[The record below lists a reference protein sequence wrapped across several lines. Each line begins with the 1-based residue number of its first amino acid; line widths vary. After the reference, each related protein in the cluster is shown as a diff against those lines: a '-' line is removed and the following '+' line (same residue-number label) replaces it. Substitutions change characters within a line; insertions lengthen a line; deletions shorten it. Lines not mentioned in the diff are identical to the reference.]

1 CALAKKCAGKPMV
14 SCLMGDSTAL
24 ASAIAR
30 CCLKSAKQKVILW
43 KVVIP
48 MQKERYHVD
57 LVAFDVK
64 NRKGALSM
72 KKVILFSFDNVN
84 GFF

>member
-1 CALAKKCAGKPMV
+1 M
-14 SCLMGDSTAL
+14 
-24 ASAIAR
+24 
-30 CCLKSAKQKVILW
+30 ILW

-57 LVAFDVK
+57 LVGFDVK
-64 NRKGALSM
+64 NRKGALS
-72 KKVILFSFDNVN
+72 KVILFSFGNDNVN